1 MPGLAIQE
9 IPNSIRQAVEAAWA
23 AGRQHSRPVAM
34 KRKVLER
41 FNWEQTVD
49 STERL
54 YRRVLNN
61 RQT

>member
-1 MPGLAIQE
+1 
-9 IPNSIRQAVEAAWA
+9 
-23 AGRQHSRPVAM
+23 M

-54 YRRVLNN
+54 YRRVLSN

>member
-1 MPGLAIQE
+1 
-9 IPNSIRQAVEAAWA
+9 
-23 AGRQHSRPVAM
+23 M

-61 RQT
+61 HHILNRETSSTSDQSQAHTRTP